1 MSSTWNGHHMAIG
14 YGGAGT
20 VSDTLAIGRNYCH
33 RHLDRIPRLSR
44 DQLIRLGCVFP
55 PKSPKLPD
63 RPKKATRGERPR
75 PITPDDVA
83 RILAGYEAGKSVT
96 AIAISVKRATSAV
109 RRVLIGN
116 GKDPSRFANRSPMR
130 IRAVELLRAG
140 KSPEEIAPEIG
151 AALSYVR
158 NIASN
163 VRRAESVERKEA
175 A

>member
-1 MSSTWNGHHMAIG
+1 MSSTWNGATCRE
-14 YGGAGT
+14 GAARWAPMSAGPMRHSQPQKRIEPLT
-20 VSDTLAIGRNYCH
+20 REQLLA
-33 RHLDRIPRLSR
+33 
-44 DQLIRLGCVFP
+44 LGCVFP

-63 RPKKATRGERPR
+63 RPKKATHGERPR

-83 RILAGYEAGKSVT
+83 RILAGYESGKSVT

-109 RRVLIGN
+109 RRVLIEK
-116 GKDPSRFANRSPMR
+116 GKDPSRFANSSPMR

-140 KSPEEIAPEIG
+140 KSPEEIAPKIG

-158 NIASN
+158 NIAAN
-163 VRRAESVERKEA
+163 LRRARKEA

>member
-1 MSSTWNGHHMAIG
+1 MSSTWNGITCREGSAQWTPMP
-14 YGGAGT
+14 AGPMRRT
-20 VSDTLAIGRNYCH
+20 PATRRAEGM
-33 RHLDRIPRLSR
+33 SR
-44 DQLIRLGCVFP
+44 EQLIRLGCVFP

-63 RPKKATRGERPR
+63 RPKKATHGERPR

-109 RRVLIGN
+109 RRVLIEK
-116 GKDPSRFANRSPMR
+116 GKDPSRFANSSPMR

-140 KSPEEIAPEIG
+140 KSPVEIAPKIG

-158 NIASN
+158 NIASS
-163 VRRAESVERKEA
+163 VRRAESAERREA